1 MKPQVSVSAPLLSS
15 KTASEKVDAFVLL
28 VHSSLASP
36 PELDAGPA
44 FDALDREL
52 GGELKQHLVRARF
65 AGERGSVRIVPTL
78 GQLPCAEVILV
89 GLGPRPGSLANL
101 SEGVAIGVRA
111 CLANRPERVL
121 VDIDNAEPNPDQG
134 LVGLDRIG
142 QATLGAVLGSYQFD
156 RYYGEKQK
164 AHVTLRKLGIVA
176 EKSAQKSLER
186 GLVVAEGVC
195 LARDLVN
202 EPPNELYPE
211 SFAAR
216 ARSIAKSEQL
226 ECKVLDEKGLAQA
239 GMNLHLAVGQGS
251 ARKPRFVHLTYRPPA
266 AKGRLVFVGKGVT
279 FDSGGL
285 CIKPMQGMADMKSD
299 MAGAG
304 AVLGMM
310 SVVRK
315 LGLPVEVHGLLGL
328 AENMPDGAAYRPA
341 DVIISLQGKG
351 VEIINTDAEGRL
363 VLADALTYGAR
374 LEPDFMVDAATLTG
388 ATLISLG
395 PSYSAFFTGHE
406 TLGAAMADSAKVAG
420 ENFWRMP
427 LVEEL
432 AQELKSDITDLQHTG
447 QRYGGAISAALFLRE
462 FVEGKPWIHADV
474 PGPTYRD
481 RASGLHPKG
490 GTGHG
495 VLTFLELIYRHG
507 KSAIVSSPPKV
518 PKAKAGAAKAT
529 SKKAPL
535 KKAPPKAAGA
545 KKKSGGR

>member
-1 MKPQVSVSAPLLSS
+1 MKPQISLSAQLSTKLSS
-15 KTASEKVDAFVLL
+15 GTASEKFDALVLL
-28 VHSSLASP
+28 VHASSSSP
-36 PELDAGPA
+36 PGLDGGPT
-44 FDALDREL
+44 FQALDQKL
-52 GGELKQHLVRARF
+52 DGELSKHLARSRF
-65 AGERGSVRIVPTL
+65 AGERNGVRVVPTL
-78 GQLPCAEVILV
+78 GRLPYAEVIVV
-89 GLGPRPGSLANL
+89 GIGPRPGTSVGL
-101 SEGVAIGVRA
+101 SESVAIGVRA
-111 CLANRPERVL
+111 SLANRPERLL
-121 VDIDNAEPNPDQG
+121 VDLDDSEPAGQS

-142 QATLGAVLGSYQFD
+142 QAALGATLGSYQFD

-164 AHVTLRKLGIVA
+164 ANVTLKKIGIVA
-176 EKSAQKSLER
+176 DKSAQKSLDQ
-186 GLVVAEGVC
+186 GVLVGSGVC

-216 ARSIAKSEQL
+216 ARSVAKAEHL
-226 ECKVLDEKGLAQA
+226 ECKVLDEKGLALA

-251 ARKPRFVHLTYRPPA
+251 VRKPRFVHLTYRPTA
-266 AKGRLVFVGKGVT
+266 SKGRLVFVGKGIT

-299 MAGAG
+299 MAGAA

-328 AENMPDGAAYRPA
+328 AENMPDGNAYRPA
-341 DVIISLQGKG
+341 DVIVALNGKG

-374 LEPDFMVDAATLTG
+374 LDPDFMVDAATLTG

-406 TLGAAMADSAKVAG
+406 ELSTAMTESAKVAG
-420 ENFWRMP
+420 ESFWRMP

-474 PGPTYRD
+474 PGATYRD

-495 VLTFLELIYRHG
+495 VLTFLELIHRHSQATIIRPQ
-507 KSAIVSSPPKV
+507 KQ
-518 PKAKAGAAKAT
+518 AAKA
-529 SKKAPL
+529 SSAKAKPARPSAKKVIGKKKAQ
-535 KKAPPKAAGA
+535 
-545 KKKSGGR
+545 SR